1 MRWIHK
7 HVTRQSKGRQSFGAR
22 LKTFER
28 STESAIALSQFFNQ
42 TLFHALTFSKSGLAL
57 KQYFVKII
65 VHLLKYV
72 LLEVFR

>member
-1 MRWIHK
+1 MRWSHK

-42 TLFHALTFSKSGLAL
+42 TLFHAVTFSKSGLAL
-57 KQYFVKII
+57 KQYFVKVI

-72 LLEVFR
+72 FLEVFR